1 MFEWLNIQSFV
12 SIRFSKYNYN
22 NKKYRNKQ
30 HNSMVLAQ
38 KQTHRSTEQNRE
50 PRNKPTHYGQVTYDN
65 LFSFSMEKRQ
75 SPQ

>member
-30 HNSMVLAQ
+30 QNSMVLAQ
-38 KQTHRSTEQNRE
+38 KQTDQLNRTESREINR
-50 PRNKPTHYGQVTYDN
+50 PTMVN
-65 LFSFSMEKRQ
+65 
-75 SPQ
+75 